1 MYKNFR
7 TSQEF
12 IDEYEDLCEKQCI
25 TSLKYGGSQDLN
37 MYTID
42 YAENEFILPE
52 VNDRIVG
59 VHWTDLPHRG
69 IRLPEDMYMLGMSY
83 DNTFEGALVI
93 GHSGVNKL
101 SFGSQYTSVNGV
113 FSNAEFHILKG
124 ELTIFDSILNIDSMF
139 YYSKGLQHVIF
150 KNCELAGITNVFLDS
165 DVQHVTF
172 DNCSEMYVRGD
183 YKGLASMIFA
193 SHTTKLILKNC
204 KADFVNTIIGM
215 FNEVDGF
222 ENLEIEILD

>member
-52 VNDRIVG
+52 VNDRIIG

-69 IRLPEDMYMLGMSY
+69 VRLPEDMYMFGASY
-83 DNTFEGALVI
+83 DGTFEGALII
-93 GHSGVNKL
+93 GHSGDNKL
-101 SFGSQYTSVNGV
+101 SFGGQYTDVKGV
-113 FSNAEFHILKG
+113 FYKAEFHILEG
-124 ELTIFDSILNIDSMF
+124 ELTIFDSILNINSMF
-139 YYSKGLQHVIF
+139 YCSQGLQHVIF

-165 DVQHVTF
+165 GVRHVTF
-172 DNCSEMYVRGD
+172 DNCSNWCINNDDGVVAMMVFDRCMD
-183 YKGLASMIFA
+183 TL
-193 SHTTKLILKNC
+193 TLRNC
-204 KADFVNTIIGM
+204 DTDFVNTIVSM
-215 FNEVDGF
+215 FNGVDKF
-222 ENLEIEILD
+222 KDLEIEILD

>member
-12 IDEYEDLCEKQCI
+12 IDACNDLCMDGRI
-25 TSLKYGGSQDLN
+25 ISLTYGGSQELN

-42 YAENEFILPE
+42 YGDNEFILPE
-52 VNDRIVG
+52 VNDRIIG
-59 VHWTDLPHRG
+59 VDWTKLPRMG
-69 IRLPEDMYMLGMSY
+69 VRLPEDMYMFGMSY

-165 DVQHVTF
+165 DIRHVTF
-172 DNCSEMYVRGD
+172 DNCSNW
-183 YKGLASMIFA
+183 LAVDDDEGVALMVFDRRMD
-193 SHTTKLILKNC
+193 KLTLKNC
-204 KADFVNTIIGM
+204 EEDFVNSIISM
-215 FNEVDGF
+215 FDGVIDF
-222 ENLEIEILD
+222 KDLEIEILD